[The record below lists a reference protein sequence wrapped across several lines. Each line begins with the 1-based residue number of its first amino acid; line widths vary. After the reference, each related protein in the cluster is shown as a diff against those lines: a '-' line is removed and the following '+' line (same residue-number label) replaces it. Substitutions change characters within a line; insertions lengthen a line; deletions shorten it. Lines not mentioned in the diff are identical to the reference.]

1 MLRKITKRDLSILI
15 GNTLEHFD
23 TSLYGFLAPIL
34 APIFF
39 PKYDPVVQL
48 IMAYSIMSTS
58 LITRPLGSFIFGVIA
73 RNYGPTLGLSYSL
86 IGVAITTVG
95 IGFLPSYESV
105 GWFSTFFLILIRMT
119 RGIFAAGESTIA
131 KIYILQGKEHTDA
144 LKASYWYQ
152 TSSMLGIILASAVST
167 VSIIFQQDAFSW
179 RVCFWLGGLVG
190 FIGYFLRR
198 YSKPLEEV
206 EGMRQFSSYSVSSLK
221 TLWLHKANI
230 CRVVI
235 CTAFSHVTYT
245 IPFVFMNSFV
255 PLVTSI
261 SLETMMALNTALLV
275 FDMAMI
281 PVMGRLTS
289 RYDIRLVMVFSS
301 TILAFTIFPLFTN
314 LPDAS
319 LGYVTFLRFWIVFW
333 GVVFLCPLNLW
344 FKSLF
349 NSPEQYLLIG
359 MGNALGAAT
368 LGRMT
373 NAICIGLWYATGSIA
388 ASAIYITIVMLG
400 TAFAVRI
407 SNEALA
413 TQAGPNI

>member
-1 MLRKITKRDLSILI
+1 MPRKITKRDLSILI
-15 GNTLEHFD
+15 GNALEHFD

-86 IGVAITTVG
+86 IGVAITTVA
-95 IGFLPSYESV
+95 IGLLPGYDAV
-105 GWFSTFFLILIRMT
+105 GWLSPLCLILVRMT

-131 KIYILQGKEHTDA
+131 KLYILQGKQHSEA
-144 LKASYWYQ
+144 LKTSYWYQ
-152 TSSMLGIILASAVST
+152 SSSMFGIILASAVST
-167 VSIIFQQDAFSW
+167 ASIIFQENIISW

-198 YSKPLEEV
+198 YSKSVEET
-206 EGMRQFSSYSVSSLK
+206 EGMRQFASYRMSSLK
-221 TLWLHKANI
+221 TLWVHRANVS
-230 CRVVI
+230 RVAI
-235 CTAFSHVTYT
+235 CTAFSHLTYAV
-245 IPFVFMNSFV
+245 PFVFMNSFV

-261 SLETMMALNTALLV
+261 SLETMMALNTILLV
-275 FDMAMI
+275 FDMIMI
-281 PVMGRLTS
+281 PIIGRFTS
-289 RYDIRLVMVFSS
+289 QFDIRMVMVFSS
-301 TILAFTIFPLFTN
+301 TILAFTVFPLLSN
-314 LPDAS
+314 LHDAS
-319 LGYVTFLRFWIVFW
+319 LGYVTFVRFWIVFW

-344 FKSLF
+344 FKKLI
-349 NSPEQYLLIG
+349 NSPEEYLLIG

-368 LGRMT
+368 FGRMS

-388 ASAIYITIVMLG
+388 SSAIYLTVIMLT
-400 TAFAVRI
+400 TAYAIWSAAQKDEFAFV
-407 SNEALA
+407 
-413 TQAGPNI
+413 

>member
-15 GNTLEHFD
+15 GNALEHFD

-105 GWFSTFFLILIRMT
+105 GWLSTLCLILIRMT
-119 RGIFAAGESTIA
+119 RGIFASGESTIA
-131 KIYILQGKEHTDA
+131 KLYILQGKEHSDA

-152 TSSMLGIILASAVST
+152 SSSMLGIILASAVST
-167 VSIIFQQDAFSW
+167 VSIIFQQNVISW

-190 FIGYFLRR
+190 FTGYFLRR
-198 YSKPLEEV
+198 YSKPLEEA
-206 EGMRQFSSYSVSSLK
+206 EGMHQFSSYRMSSFQ
-221 TLWLHKANI
+221 TLWIHRANV
-230 CRVVI
+230 CRVAI
-235 CTAFSHVTYT
+235 CTAFSHVTYAV
-245 IPFVFMNSFV
+245 PFVFMNSFV

-261 SLETMMALNTALLV
+261 SLETMMALNTILLV
-275 FDMAMI
+275 FDMVMI
-281 PVMGRLTS
+281 PIIGRFTAQ
-289 RYDIRLVMVFSS
+289 YDIRLVMISSS
-301 TILAFTIFPLFTN
+301 TILAFTILPLFTN
-314 LPDAS
+314 LHDAS
-319 LGYVTFLRFWIVFW
+319 LGYITFVRFWIVFW

-344 FKSLF
+344 FKQLF

-368 LGRMT
+368 VGRMT

-388 ASAIYITIVMLG
+388 SPAIYITIVMLT
-400 TAFAVRI
+400 TAYAIKSVAQKEL
-407 SNEALA
+407 NLL
-413 TQAGPNI
+413 TNP